1 MVELSDLQTIGAP
14 TWCPGCGNFSIWQ
27 ALKMAIVELDLN
39 PKDVVIVS
47 GVGCSGKY
55 PYWIKTYGFHSIHG
69 RTLPVATG
77 IRLANH
83 DLSVVA
89 IGGDGDGY
97 SEGTNHFIHAAR
109 KNVDVAYL
117 VCNNQIYGLTTGQVS
132 PTSSRGTKTKTT
144 PVGSIEWPI
153 NPISLALASGAS
165 FVARGFAGDIRHLT
179 DLIIQAITYEGFG
192 LVDIFQPCVTFN
204 KVNTYNFFRERVYN
218 LQDENH
224 DTNDLVKAYEKSL
237 EWGKRI
243 PIGIFFNVKKPSYES
258 QIPQLSKDPLSKHSI
273 TDINISPAMK
283 KFI

>member
-1 MVELSDLQTIGAP
+1 MVELSDLQTTGAP
-14 TWCPGCGNFSIWQ
+14 SWCPGCGNYSIWQ
-27 ALKMAIVELDLN
+27 ALKMAVVELGLN

-83 DLSVVA
+83 DLSVIA

-97 SEGTNHFIHAAR
+97 SEGTNHLLHAAR
-109 KNVDVAYL
+109 KNVDVAYF
-117 VCNNQIYGLTTGQVS
+117 VCNNQIYGLTTGQIS

-144 PVGSIEWPI
+144 PIGSIEWPI

-179 DLIIQAITYEGFG
+179 DLIIKAITFEGFG
-192 LVDIFQPCVTFN
+192 FVDIFQPCVTFN
-204 KVNTYNFFRERVYN
+204 KVNTYKFFRERVYN

-224 DTNDLVKAYEKSL
+224 DTNNVVKAYEKSL

-243 PIGIFFNVKKPSYES
+243 PIGIFLDVKKPSYES
-258 QIPQLSKDPLSKHSI
+258 QIPQLSKGPLSKHNVS
-273 TDINISPAMK
+273 DINISPAMK